1 MGQRKTRRGFLG
13 LVGAAAPAA
22 VFMGASAA
30 RGDEPKKEGKEGKKK
45 FSGTSKK
52 ANFEEALGLAIKEA
66 HKSAKGADRLVQWT
80 LKEVS
85 GRDGGIAGFTEL
97 TVTIEATIG

>member
-1 MGQRKTRRGFLG
+1 MGQRKSRRGFLG
-13 LVGAAAPAA
+13 LVSAAGSAA
-22 VFMGASAA
+22 VLLGTAVA
-30 RGDEPKKEGKEGKKK
+30 RADDPKKENKEKK

-66 HKSAKGADRLVQWT
+66 HKSAKGADRMVQWT

-97 TVTIEATIG
+97 TVTIEATIA